1 MKELRC
7 SGPLLLSKKGAELD
21 LIVVVVEIELYC
33 VAQVA
38 LQIMACPALVGI

>member
-7 SGPLLLSKKGAELD
+7 SGPLFLSKKGAELD
-21 LIVVVVEIELYC
+21 FVVVEIGPYC
-33 VAQVA
+33 VAQVT